1 MEWESGSVIYSRELY
16 VMLSLLGNF
25 SNAKSENHG
34 NLLIDMKKK
43 LSQRRCEWKLELC
56 ETDSVRHFISF
67 L

>member
-43 LSQRRCEWKLELC
+43 TIPEKM
-56 ETDSVRHFISF
+56 
-67 L
+67 